1 MKYIWHFIR
10 TFGCPVQCNWCDI
23 PESWNGKEKPF
34 TVTPEKLSKEI
45 LENKLADNVVIT
57 GGEPTIQKDLVDLV
71 KIVKQGGMGGIEI
84 ETSGINY
91 NSELQQYV
99 RFNVSPKLYSAEAKI
114 NLNEEALRQYNKFLE
129 NDFKFVIKNL
139 GDFKMA
145 LSLKKKLKLRNV
157 YFMAEGVTSNI
168 QIKRLRVIENMLT
181 ESGQYDIKLTPR
193 LHVMMYDNN
202 RKR

>member
-1 MKYIWHFIR
+1 
-10 TFGCPVQCNWCDI
+10 
-23 PESWNGKEKPF
+23 
-34 TVTPEKLSKEI
+34 
-45 LENKLADNVVIT
+45 
-57 GGEPTIQKDLVDLV
+57 
-71 KIVKQGGMGGIEI
+71 
-84 ETSGINY
+84 
-91 NSELQQYV
+91 
-99 RFNVSPKLYSAEAKI
+99 
-114 NLNEEALRQYNKFLE
+114 
-129 NDFKFVIKNL
+129 
-139 GDFKMA
+139 MA